1 MKAGQRC
8 EALRGA
14 GSSSG
19 RPLQAARR
27 LSRPQ
32 QRPNRTWRTR
42 TSLRSPAT
50 GGSTSRRSRRR
61 RAKHRSSRLRLSSM
75 RRRLNTRNLTA
86 ARRCPGA
93 GGHASCPHPCTRT
106 SSRASSDFILFRRAS
121 NARALPPSAPADRAL
136 TIHCLCSGGPIE
148 RRRLQLAERRRRGQ
162 EACRTVAGGSTGSNA
177 TPGAHWGK
185 HVRPVTACNRLPHG
199 HSDRVPCRANQK
211 KRVCRSAGEH
221 FHVTCSPSYSVQGV

>member
-1 MKAGQRC
+1 MKAGQRG

-86 ARRCPGA
+86 ARRSPGA

-136 TIHCLCSGGPIE
+136 TIHWPVL
-148 RRRLQLAERRRRGQ
+148 RRPDRATTPPT
-162 EACRTVAGGSTGSNA
+162 CRA
-177 TPGAHWGK
+177 TPARPRGMQDGGGRQHWVECHAWG
-185 HVRPVTACNRLPHG
+185 PLGQAC
-199 HSDRVPCRANQK
+199 A
-211 KRVCRSAGEH
+211 
-221 FHVTCSPSYSVQGV
+221 TCDSVQPPPAWPQ

>member
-32 QRPNRTWRTR
+32 QRPNRAWRTR

-86 ARRCPGA
+86 ARRSPGA

-136 TIHCLCSGGPIE
+136 TIHWPVL
-148 RRRLQLAERRRRGQ
+148 RRPDRATTPPT
-162 EACRTVAGGSTGSNA
+162 CRA
-177 TPGAHWGK
+177 TPARPRGMQDGGGRQHWVECHAWG
-185 HVRPVTACNRLPHG
+185 PLGQAC
-199 HSDRVPCRANQK
+199 A
-211 KRVCRSAGEH
+211 
-221 FHVTCSPSYSVQGV
+221 TCDSVQPPPAWPQ